1 MILPFDTT
9 LFTLE
14 DEKESSVNYLG
25 VGEYV
30 QFWTDR
36 LFPQFTVL
44 TNNPREHG
52 ILCAILNFIHD
63 QKLKN
68 DPNVFRDFEAFWGLL
83 LSAQDEL
90 SSPLNVTKYK
100 KALENTSKLSLK
112 DIKNKHGIYKRLG
125 YGLFGFYINPSIK
138 WGLVNKDR
146 KTLSLAGNQLANYY
160 LKKLN
165 LESYLLKW
173 KEGEQVDFSKLSNLA
188 EDLRIDLPVASLN
201 AEEASAW
208 KLVLSSYLNEPK
220 GVLKMQIDD
229 ALWKTDIRELD
240 LGACVSNA
248 DIYQSFFFKL
258 ATHYREMR
266 KEELS
271 LIVQGLQSLEQALSI
286 CEFIF
291 DFEYLSR
298 SQYKNPD
305 IKFELESEFKE
316 TLVNVLR
323 SAVDN
328 YQRLSPNSIRLF
340 PPLTKNIDTYD
351 QVVIAL
357 IDQHCAV
364 QGRKNKVVYMDQSS
378 ILSVGEINQDKLKNI
393 LITDHKNRLAQIT
406 YEYRKD
412 FHFLRFLK
420 YYEYMC

>member
-1 MILPFDTT
+1 MSLPFDTT

-52 ILCAILNFIHD
+52 ILCAILKFIHD

-68 DPNVFRDFEAFWGLL
+68 DPNIFRDFEAFWGLL
-83 LSAQDEL
+83 LSSQDEL

-100 KALENTSKLSLK
+100 KALENTSKLSLI

-160 LKKLN
+160 LKKLK
-165 LESYLLKW
+165 LESNLLMW
-173 KEGEQVDFSKLSNLA
+173 KEGKQVDFSKLTNLA
-188 EDLRIDLPVASLN
+188 ADLRIDLPAASLQ

-208 KLVLSSYLNEPK
+208 KLVLASYLNEAK
-220 GVLKMQIDD
+220 DVLKMPIDG
-229 ALWKTDIRELD
+229 ALWKTDIRELH
-240 LGACVSNA
+240 LESCVA
-248 DIYQSFFFKL
+248 DADVYHLFFSKL
-258 ATHYREMR
+258 STHYREKQQ
-266 KEELS
+266 KE
-271 LIVQGLQSLEQALSI
+271 LILVAQGLQSLEQALTI

-305 IKFELESEFKE
+305 IKFELENEFKE
-316 TLVNVLR
+316 TLVKELR

-328 YQRLSPNSIRLF
+328 YKRLSPTSVRLF

-351 QVVIAL
+351 QIVIAL

-364 QGRKNKVVYMDQSS
+364 QSRKNKVIYMDQSS
-378 ILSVGEINQDKLKNI
+378 IRSVGEINQDKLKNI
-393 LITDHKNRLAQIT
+393 LIIDHKKRLAQIT